1 MLARALLLI
10 QFTLGLI
17 TLGLGAGCEKTDHG
31 TIDKWTRTETGP
43 GKLKK
48 ALTDEGLDADL
59 SAHAASNLVR
69 MGKDPDVRAAFE
81 TMSPARKAQVVDKL
95 APRLWELARIERED
109 ALPATPQT
117 VAKDALIQL
126 RKHATEAQ
134 KQQID
139 AYLIDWYGVLSY
151 EGRAKVGS
159 TLGAAAMRMVG
170 PAGGKKLIAV
180 LNGVI
185 AAPGQGMAKLRIGDE
200 LLLGLAAS
208 GNPEAVKYVLDL
220 ARMDRG
226 DPTLAKRAINAL
238 RTAYVDPQGLF
249 ELADP
254 AALAATVPDLVAIAK
269 DDRMIG
275 RAGNDA
281 IELLR
286 VVGAP
291 ACIAPLVDLI
301 PFPHPEKNFRYAVA
315 YAALKCGG
323 PAAIGPVVKALPAD
337 APYAQEAVAGAITGQ
352 IAKLTPRAHVLEQV
366 RALLDDP
373 GTISKWVAAES
384 LAAMESAEDAPRIA
398 ALAGRRDRLTGF
410 WGDQFAKE
418 TKVRKADPTLGERAK
433 ELAAALG
440 AAK

>member
-1 MLARALLLI
+1 MLARALM
-10 QFTLGLI
+10 FTLL

-31 TIDKWTRTETGP
+31 TIDKWTRTEKGP

-48 ALTDEGLDADL
+48 ALTDEGIDPDL

-69 MGKDPDVRAAFE
+69 MGKAPGVRAAFE
-81 TMSPARKAQVVDKL
+81 TMSPARKAQILDKL

-109 ALPATPQT
+109 ALPASPQT
-117 VAKDALIQL
+117 VAKDA
-126 RKHATEAQ
+126 
-134 KQQID
+134 
-139 AYLIDWYGVLSY
+139 V
-151 EGRAKVGS
+151 
-159 TLGAAAMRMVG
+159 MRMVG

-185 AAPGQGMAKLRIGDE
+185 AAPGQGTAKLRIGDE

-208 GNPEAVKYVLDL
+208 GNPEAVKYVLDV

-226 DPTLAKRAINAL
+226 GPTLAKRAMNAL

-291 ACIAPLVDLI
+291 ACVAPLVDLI

-315 YAALKCGG
+315 YAAPRCGG

-337 APYAQEAVAGAITGQ
+337 APYAQEAVAGAISGP
-352 IAKLTPRAHVLEQV
+352 IAKLTPRAQALEQV

-373 GTISKWVAAES
+373 GTISRWV
-384 LAAMESAEDAPRIA
+384 
-398 ALAGRRDRLTGF
+398 DRKSTRLN
-410 WGDQFAKE
+410 
-418 TKVRKADPTLGERAK
+418 
-433 ELAAALG
+433 
-440 AAK
+440 